1 MADNKRTIIADAI
14 REGGATKESLM
25 EAASV
30 DSKGLASQFSYLRL
44 TGQCPIVDADGIF
57 SLVTTAEWEEM
68 KAARVPKAKKED
80 TKTPEERLAA
90 AEARVTKCEAAAKAA
105 ADRFN
110 KNTDDTKE
118 VVLKAYSDRA
128 DADLVIAEYAL
139 GELS

>member
-14 REGGATKESLM
+14 NEGGATKESLM
-25 EAASV
+25 EAAAV

-44 TGQCPIVDADGIF
+44 TGQCPIVDEDGVYSLITAD
-57 SLVTTAEWEEM
+57 EWEEM

-80 TKTPEERLAA
+80 TKTPEEKLAA
-90 AEARVTKCEAAAKAA
+90 AEARVTKCESAAKAA

-110 KNTDDTKE
+110 KNTDDSKE
-118 VVLKAYSDRA
+118 TLLKAYSDRA
-128 DADLVIAEYAL
+128 DADLVIAKFAL